1 MGRAPRWSPGTGHLH
16 PPPPHHEDSAQEA
29 AMQGG
34 GRSEGARREEHGPEK
49 GAEGVDTS
57 DGRVHGEVET
67 EV

>member
-1 MGRAPRWSPGTGHLH
+1 
-16 PPPPHHEDSAQEA
+16 
-29 AMQGG
+29 MQGG
-34 GRSEGARREEHGPEK
+34 GCLEGARREEYSPEK

>member
-1 MGRAPRWSPGTGHLH
+1 
-16 PPPPHHEDSAQEA
+16 
-29 AMQGG
+29 MQGG
-34 GRSEGARREEHGPEK
+34 SCSEGACREEHGPEK

>member
-1 MGRAPRWSPGTGHLH
+1 
-16 PPPPHHEDSAQEA
+16 
-29 AMQGG
+29 MQGG